1 MGSNI
6 CSRIQPPLQGSGGG
20 GTAGPDWGHGR
31 RWSPLHEVR
40 KFPLLEPHSVLRFVH
55 DVAKLRTPRRHVQFY
70 WKWARQHGQNWALNR
85 PPLATDDTI
94 PVGIYADEA
103 QYGLSNA
110 DKVFGIFLNLPL
122 FRPRSIRMSRWCIFA
137 IRSNFLAGCQT
148 IYPALA
154 QIVKSMS
161 VAMLSQDSDG
171 GALTIRAHS
180 SCFFCGAQAVGDS
193 CTFDEIGPAASWIP
207 TRFTHTQT
215 WVEQTMSADML

>member
-1 MGSNI
+1 APVEVELPVLTGAM
-6 CSRIQPPLQGSGGG
+6 
-20 GTAGPDWGHGR
+20 DDDGR
-31 RWSPLHEVR
+31 PCMEVR
-40 KFPLLEPHSVLRFVH
+40 SFPLLEPHLVLRFVH
-55 DVAKLRTPRRHVQFY
+55 DVAKLRTPVE
-70 WKWARQHGQNWALNR
+70 R
-85 PPLATDDTI
+85 PPLTTDDTI
-94 PVGIYADEA
+94 LVGIYADEA

-122 FRPRSIRMSRWCIFA
+122 FRPRSIRMSRWCISA
-137 IRSNFLAGCQT
+137 IRSDFLAGCQT

-161 VAMLSQDSDG
+161 LAMLSQDSDG
-171 GALTIRAHS
+171 GALTTDGANFMVTELRGDLALHKFMWGFAKRGWSAHS

>member
-1 MGSNI
+1 M
-6 CSRIQPPLQGSGGG
+6 
-20 GTAGPDWGHGR
+20 
-31 RWSPLHEVR
+31 
-40 KFPLLEPHSVLRFVH
+40 
-55 DVAKLRTPRRHVQFY
+55 
-70 WKWARQHGQNWALNR
+70 
-85 PPLATDDTI
+85 
-94 PVGIYADEA
+94 GIYADEA

-154 QIVKSMS
+154 QIVKPMS

-171 GALTIRAHS
+171 GALTTDGANFMVTELRGDLALHKLSAHS

-193 CTFDEIGPAASWIP
+193 CTFDEIGPAASWVP